1 MIALASDYLL
11 FKLPNGA
18 TVPFSTKDITF
29 EVEGDTAA
37 SFDSEFIRHAA
48 DAVFHFFR
56 YELQRD
62 VISVAEFAEA
72 FEKVLSGFTA
82 SAAAVEKIS
91 AAQEGVLESDLARL
105 AEESGRDSDLFFFS
119 ILRAELRRQLKQA
132 PRVLRFR
139 GLRGCVKHLTGARR
153 WNGRCRKLEE
163 QIVDYLREC
172 LNAEPSDAKRA
183 LVVE

>member
-11 FKLPNGA
+11 FKLPSGV

-29 EVEGDTAA
+29 EVDGETAA

-56 YELQRD
+56 YELQRE
-62 VISVAEFAEA
+62 VISVAEFAA
-72 FEKVLSGFTA
+72 ALGKVLGGFKS
-82 SAAAVEKIS
+82 SAAGVQKS
-91 AAQEGVLESDLARL
+91 AAQEGVLESDLGRL
-105 AEESGRDSDLFFFS
+105 AEQSGKDSDLFFFS

-132 PRVLRFR
+132 PRLLRFR
-139 GLRGCVKHLTGARR
+139 GLRGCVKRLTGARR
-153 WNGRCRKLEE
+153 WNGRCRKLQQ

-172 LNAEPSDAKRA
+172 LNAEPSDGKRA
-183 LVVE
+183 LLVE